1 MTKTLKLSLFTL
13 LILHF
18 CLATLFELSHDEA
31 YYWLFSKNLAWGYFD
46 HPPFVAVLIR
56 IFSFLP
62 KSELSV
68 RAGFIILQAATI
80 YLLLHLVDPKRQ
92 WQAFL
97 LFLACPLASLSG
109 LLALPDLPLLFM
121 TGVYFYFLKRY
132 LEKSDILGIIGLSI
146 SIPILLYAKYHGIL
160 LIFFT
165 LLSLPKLLLR
175 KDFYLITFIS
185 VVLFLPHVFWQV
197 DHDFATLRYHF
208 IERPKADF
216 QLKRLLEYIGAQVFL
231 PGIFLGPVI
240 WWTILKNKFQT
251 DFERALKFI
260 SLGVVLFFFI
270 STLSKK
276 FEANWTIFLTI
287 PLILLTLKNSIWDKV
302 ILKRILIITS
312 IFVVILRML
321 FVTTSVKRLNE
332 FHGWEKWANMVQAQ
346 CQQPILA
353 NTYQIASKLSF
364 YLDQPVHA
372 LNYHSRKNQFDI
384 WKPESTYYLSSRV
397 CYITDKREF
406 TGEEITTPENKKMK
420 IVRNFNP
427 AEILGNKP

>member
-1 MTKTLKLSLFTL
+1 MTKTLKLSLLGLVLF
-13 LILHF
+13 HF

-56 IFSFLP
+56 FFSFLP
-62 KSELSV
+62 KSELAV
-68 RAGFIILQAATI
+68 RSGFIILQTATI
-80 YLLLHLVDPKRQ
+80 YLLLKLVEPKRH
-92 WQAFL
+92 WQTLL
-97 LFLACPLASLSG
+97 LFLAFPLASLSG

-121 TGVYFYFLKRY
+121 TAVYCLFLKRY
-132 LEKSDILGIIGLSI
+132 LEKSDILSIIGLSL

-165 LLSLPKLLLR
+165 LLALPKLLLR

-185 VVLFLPHVFWQV
+185 VLLFLPHVFWQI

-216 QLKRLLEYIGAQVFL
+216 QWKRLLEYLGAQVFL
-231 PGIFLGPVI
+231 PGVFLGPVI
-240 WWTILKNKFQT
+240 WWTILKDKFQT

-260 SLGVVLFFFI
+260 SIGVVLFFFI
-270 STLSKK
+270 SSFSKK

-287 PLILLTLKNSIWDKV
+287 PLILLTLQNSIWDKV
-302 ILKRILIITS
+302 ILKRTLIITAV
-312 IFVVILRML
+312 FVFILRML

-332 FHGWEKWANMVQAQ
+332 FHGWEKWANTVQAK

-353 NTYQIASKLSF
+353 NTYQVSSKLSF

-384 WKPESTYYLSSRV
+384 WKPDSSYYLSSSV
-397 CYITDKREF
+397 CYVTDKREF
-406 TGEEITTPENKKMK
+406 IGEEITTPENKQMK

-427 AEILGNKP
+427 TEILGNKP